1 MNTGTP
7 CVNHKTKTNPSQ
19 NTYKGLLFKNIKW
32 IVLIL
37 LGLFLILSVITTL
50 SSNRWIRKE
59 ISERQLS
66 LTKATAD
73 NLNYRFSRQA
83 IEAVNLMTAIYPY
96 LSGSSIS
103 EYEEYAAISKQVNS
117 KDLSPFVPRIFVPDS
132 KVYSSQ
138 QDLFFPLSSMKKES
152 GLSDFY
158 GQVGI
163 SWIKPH
169 EIRYGL
175 EKKASMIGCLFTMNR
190 MDDYSTIAGSVVL
203 YYPVKSIIDAFGE
216 ISQKNEILLVDSY
229 GEVLAGNGSTRLLEA
244 NELEMLLSSDSG
256 SKVYSDQVLSFCKLN
271 DIDWYVVIKSYGS
284 VINLGTPFTIIPLLV
299 SVIMFVALIIAVSVA
314 FNIRQM
320 NKALLESMEA
330 RYKQK
335 LELSNYQ
342 MQALQEQIKPHFLY
356 NSLDIIR
363 WMIADGKKD
372 DAVETITALSKYLR
386 MSISKKSGIVPMSD
400 ELELAETYVEI
411 IKKRSSTQ
419 FSLVI
424 DVADNTIDCRVPRFI
439 LQPILEN
446 SLIHGILGCAK
457 PDLELKIRS
466 WIDNER
472 LFIEIED
479 NGKGIPQDTLSTILK
494 DSNEEPRHGY
504 GLKNT
509 KKRLEVFNG
518 PDTIFEIHS
527 KEHVGTCVSI
537 GIKATHTN
545 EP

>member
-1 MNTGTP
+1 
-7 CVNHKTKTNPSQ
+7 
-19 NTYKGLLFKNIKW
+19 
-32 IVLIL
+32 
-37 LGLFLILSVITTL
+37 
-50 SSNRWIRKE
+50 
-59 ISERQLS
+59 
-66 LTKATAD
+66 
-73 NLNYRFSRQA
+73 
-83 IEAVNLMTAIYPY
+83 
-96 LSGSSIS
+96 
-103 EYEEYAAISKQVNS
+103 
-117 KDLSPFVPRIFVPDS
+117 
-132 KVYSSQ
+132 
-138 QDLFFPLSSMKKES
+138 
-152 GLSDFY
+152 
-158 GQVGI
+158 
-163 SWIKPH
+163 
-169 EIRYGL
+169 
-175 EKKASMIGCLFTMNR
+175 MIGCLFTMNR
-190 MDDYSTIAGSVVL
+190 MDDYTTIAGSVVL

-229 GEVLAGNGSTRLLEA
+229 GEVLAGNGSTQLLEA

-299 SVIMFVALIIAVSVA
+299 SVIMFVALIIAISVT

-386 MSISKKSGIVPMSD
+386 MSISKKSSIVPMSD

-424 DVADNTIDCRVPRFI
+424 DVADNTIDC
-439 LQPILEN
+439 
-446 SLIHGILGCAK
+446 
-457 PDLELKIRS
+457 D
-466 WIDNER
+466 
-472 LFIEIED
+472 
-479 NGKGIPQDTLSTILK
+479 
-494 DSNEEPRHGY
+494 
-504 GLKNT
+504 
-509 KKRLEVFNG
+509 
-518 PDTIFEIHS
+518 
-527 KEHVGTCVSI
+527 
-537 GIKATHTN
+537 
-545 EP
+545 

>member
-1 MNTGTP
+1 
-7 CVNHKTKTNPSQ
+7 VNHKTKTNPSQ
-19 NTYKGLLFKNIKW
+19 NTYKGLFFKNIKW

-37 LGLFLILSVITTL
+37 LGLFLILSVITTF

-472 LFIEIED
+472 LFIEIE
-479 NGKGIPQDTLSTILK
+479 
-494 DSNEEPRHGY
+494 E
-504 GLKNT
+504 
-509 KKRLEVFNG
+509 
-518 PDTIFEIHS
+518 
-527 KEHVGTCVSI
+527 
-537 GIKATHTN
+537 
-545 EP
+545 